1 MQMGKKGEDV
11 VEEGAESGVA
21 GCDYSRTT
29 PSPYLLC
36 TIIWKRSSHDTVIEN
51 DLNYLVIEIRVIPQK
66 IRIIR

>member
-36 TIIWKRSSHDTVIEN
+36 TIIWKRSSHD
-51 DLNYLVIEIRVIPQK
+51 K
-66 IRIIR
+66 